1 LTDYLAGDT
10 YFKINYPEHNL
21 NRAKVQFQLVS
32 SMEENE
38 NAMEEM
44 VTRICRKKNR
54 LVANG

>member
-1 LTDYLAGDT
+1 
-10 YFKINYPEHNL
+10 
-21 NRAKVQFQLVS
+21 VQFQLVS

-44 VTRICRKKNR
+44 VARICRKKNR